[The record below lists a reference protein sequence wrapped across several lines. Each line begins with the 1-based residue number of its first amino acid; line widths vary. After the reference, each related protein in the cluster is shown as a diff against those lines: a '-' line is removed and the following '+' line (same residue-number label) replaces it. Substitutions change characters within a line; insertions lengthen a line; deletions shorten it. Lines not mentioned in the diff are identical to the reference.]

1 VAATEQIQGEDG
13 LACLVAFAQGGQPI
27 IAEISQIARDPA
39 NAVEE
44 IRVERGRLDEV
55 FRTITEGRS

>member
-1 VAATEQIQGEDG
+1 VEKIPGQDG
-13 LACLVAFAQGGQPI
+13 LACLVAFSHGAQPI

-44 IRVERGRLDEV
+44 IRVERGRLDDV
-55 FRTITEGRS
+55 FRDITAGRS